1 MSEAPVWGRPT
12 KATLG
17 SALAARAAERPDKV
31 CLTFEDGP
39 VTYRQLDESTN
50 AVANNLFRLGVRPG
64 DRVAAFMPNSRAV
77 VESWFGV
84 AKLGGVYVG
93 INTAYVGDY
102 LRHQLVTAGCKV
114 VITNAELGQRV
125 AAVAG
130 AVPSL
135 EYLVIADNGSVAPTR
150 AGLSILTMA
159 DLRAG
164 PGDRLDV
171 ERPARWDDPCAIQ
184 YTAGTT
190 GPSKGA
196 LITQNY
202 LLRSSELLRG
212 QMGMD
217 EHHVAYTP
225 LPLFHLNAMICTI
238 LPAILSGASAV
249 IDTWFSVSRYWEQ
262 VRRHGATHISLLGPM
277 MVMLW
282 NQPRRDHDA
291 ANSVEVMLCAPVPT
305 DIHRPFEERFRLEI
319 VTAYGLSEAVPILLS
334 LPTPPGFAG
343 RPSPVFDVR
352 LFDDD
357 DQEVPTGQVGEIVCR
372 PREPHV
378 MFEGYF
384 NNPEATVAMWRN
396 LWFHTGDLGRAN
408 EDGYIQFV
416 DRKKDYLRRR
426 GENVSSFEAEQA
438 IRACP
443 KVADVAVVGIPSELG
458 EDDVLACVVVKPGE
472 VLTFE
477 ELLAHCIGNMPYFAV
492 PRYIEFLDELPR
504 NPVGRVLKHEL
515 RSRGVTPAA
524 FDRGPGRP
532 VLPSATSGARS

>member
-1 MSEAPVWGRPT
+1 MSAAPTWAPPR

-17 SALAARAAERPDKV
+17 SVLGERAAERPEQV
-31 CLTFEDGP
+31 CLTFQDGL
-39 VTYRQLDESTN
+39 VTYRELDRSTN
-50 AVANNLFRLGVRPG
+50 AVANSLFRLGVQPG
-64 DRVAAFMPNSRAV
+64 DRVAVFMPNSRAV
-77 VESWFGV
+77 VEAWLGV

-93 INTAYVGDY
+93 INTAYIGDY

-114 VITNAELGQRV
+114 VITNAELGERV
-125 AAVAG
+125 NAVAG
-130 AVPSL
+130 EVPSL
-135 EYLVIADNGSVAPTR
+135 EHVVIADGDPSAK
-150 AGLSILTMA
+150 LTME

-164 PGDRLDV
+164 AGDRLEV

-212 QMGMD
+212 QMGM
-217 EHHVAYTP
+217 EERHVAYTP

-238 LPAILSGASAV
+238 LPAILSGGSAV

-282 NQPRRDHDA
+282 NQPRRDDDA

-305 DIHRPFEERFRLEI
+305 DIHQPFEERFGLSI

-352 LFDDD
+352 LFDDEE
-357 DQEVPTGQVGEIVCR
+357 QEVPAGEVGEIVCR

-384 NNPEATVAMWRN
+384 GDPEATVSMWKN

-408 EDGYIQFV
+408 EDGYVAFV

-438 IRACP
+438 IRAHP
-443 KVADVAVVGIPSELG
+443 AVADAAVFGVPSDIG
-458 EDDVLACVVVKPGE
+458 EEDVMACVMLKPGE
-472 VLTFE
+472 SLSAE
-477 ELLAHCIGNMPYFAV
+477 ELLGHCIGNMPYFAV
-492 PRYIEFLDELPR
+492 PRYLEFLDALPR

-515 RSRGVTPAA
+515 RSRGVTPET

-532 VLPSATSGARS
+532 SLPTGAPGARS

>member
-1 MSEAPVWGRPT
+1 MNTAGLAETVTWGPPT

-17 SALAARAAERPDKV
+17 SALAGRAAERPDKV

-50 AVANNLFRLGVRPG
+50 AVANSLARLGVGPG
-64 DRVAAFMPNSRAV
+64 DRVAVFMPNSRAV
-77 VESWFGV
+77 VEAWFAV
-84 AKLGGVYVG
+84 AKLGGIYVG
-93 INTAYVGDY
+93 VNTAYVGDY
-102 LRHQLVTAGCKV
+102 LRHQLATAGCKV
-114 VITNAELGQRV
+114 VITDAELGERIR
-125 AAVAG
+125 AVAG
-130 AVPSL
+130 GVPSL
-135 EYLVIADNGSVAPTR
+135 EHGVIADGDESEK
-150 AGLSILTMA
+150 LTMA
-159 DLRAG
+159 ELRAG
-164 PGDRLDV
+164 PGDRLRV

-212 QMGMD
+212 QMAMEED
-217 EHHVAYTP
+217 HVAYTP

-249 IDTWFSVSRYWEQ
+249 IDPWFSVSRYWEQ

-282 NQPRRDHDA
+282 NQPPRDDDA
-291 ANSVEVMLCAPVPT
+291 ANSVAVMLCAPVPT
-305 DIHRPFEERFRLEI
+305 DIHRPFEERFGLDI

-334 LPTPPGFAG
+334 LPTPPGYAG

-352 LFDDD
+352 LFDDE
-357 DQEVPTGQVGEIVCR
+357 DQEVAVGEVGEIVCR

-384 NNPEATVAMWRN
+384 NNPEATVGMWRN
-396 LWFHTGDLGRAN
+396 LWFHTGDLGRSN
-408 EDGYIQFV
+408 DDGYIQFV

-426 GENVSSFEAEQA
+426 GENVSSYEAEQA
-438 IRACP
+438 IRAHAS
-443 KVADVAVVGIPSELG
+443 VADAAVFGVPSEIG
-458 EDDVLACVVVKPGE
+458 EDDVMACVVVKPGE
-472 VLTFE
+472 ELTFE
-477 ELLAHCIGNMPYFAV
+477 ALLAHCIGNMPYFAV
-492 PRYIEFLDELPR
+492 PRYIEFLDALPR

-515 RSRGVTPAA
+515 RSRGVTGAT

-532 VLPSATSGARS
+532 ALPSAATSTPG

>member
-1 MSEAPVWGRPT
+1 MTTAGLAETVTWGPPT

-17 SALAARAAERPDKV
+17 SVLAARAAERPDKV

-50 AVANNLFRLGVRPG
+50 AVANSLARLGVRAG
-64 DRVAAFMPNSRAV
+64 DRVAVFMPNSRAV
-77 VESWFGV
+77 VEAWFAV
-84 AKLGGVYVG
+84 AKLGGIYVG
-93 INTAYVGDY
+93 VNTAYVGDY
-102 LRHQLVTAGCKV
+102 LRHQLATAGCKV
-114 VITNAELGQRV
+114 VITDAGLGERIR
-125 AAVAG
+125 AVAG
-130 AVPSL
+130 GVPSL
-135 EYLVIADNGSVAPTR
+135 EHVVIADGDESEK
-150 AGLSILTMA
+150 LTMA
-159 DLRAG
+159 DLRSA
-164 PGDRLDV
+164 PGDRLET
-171 ERPARWDDPCAIQ
+171 ERDARWDDPCAIQ

-212 QMGMD
+212 QMAME

-249 IDTWFSVSRYWEQ
+249 IDTWFSVSRYWDH

-282 NQPRRDHDA
+282 NQPRGDDDA

-305 DIHRPFEERFRLEI
+305 DIHRPFEERFGLDI

-357 DQEVPTGQVGEIVCR
+357 DQEVPAGEVGEIVCR

-384 NNPEATVAMWRN
+384 NNPEATVGMWRN

-426 GENVSSFEAEQA
+426 GENVSSYEAEQA
-438 IRACP
+438 IRAHAS
-443 KVADVAVVGIPSELG
+443 VADAAVFGVPSEIG
-458 EDDVLACVVVKPGE
+458 EDDVMACVVVKPGE
-472 VLTFE
+472 ALTFE
-477 ELLAHCIGNMPYFAV
+477 ALLAHCIGNMPYFAV
-492 PRYIEFLDELPR
+492 PRYVEFLDELPR

-515 RSRGVTPAA
+515 RSRGVTGAT

-532 VLPSATSGARS
+532 VLPSAATGTPG